1 MGEELGF
8 EMALTTYAVER
19 KRRRLGEC
27 CAAAAAVA
35 TTMGVL
41 CRPGGEIGRAHV

>member
-1 MGEELGF
+1 MVRSDLDFRRMGEELEF

-35 TTMGVL
+35 EKDG
-41 CRPGGEIGRAHV
+41 